1 MRNWPLIPAIAALA
15 LTSACV
21 TDPVTGEQRMSKAGI
36 GAIGGALGGYL
47 LGDIVG
53 GRRDR
58 TEKVLGA
65 TGAPP
70 GGSLPGDPVGGRRDR
85 TEKILGAGIGAVA
98 GGAIGNYM
106 DNQEREL
113 RQRTAGTDVEVTRR
127 GDDLILSMPSGITF
141 ATDSSTVESQFRP
154 TLDKVAD
161 VLDRNNRT
169 YIDVYGHTDSTGSDA
184 YNQALSERRADAV
197 AEYLVMRGVESA
209 RLEAVGYGETQPIAS
224 NDTIEGRGQNRRVEI
239 KIVPIRDSDMR

>member
-1 MRNWPLIPAIAALA
+1 MRIPGNWPLIPAIAALT
-15 LTSACV
+15 LTGACV

-58 TEKVLGA
+58 TEK
-65 TGAPP
+65 
-70 GGSLPGDPVGGRRDR
+70 
-85 TEKILGAGIGAVA
+85 ILGAGIGAI
-98 GGAIGNYM
+98 GGAAIGSYM
-106 DNQEREL
+106 DRQEREI
-113 RQRTAGTDVEVTRR
+113 RERTAGTDVEVIRQ

-141 ATDSSTVESQFRP
+141 ATDSSTVQPQFRP

-161 VLDRNNRT
+161 VLDRYNQT
-169 YIDVYGHTDSTGSDA
+169 YVDVYGHTDSTGSDA

-197 AEYLVMRGVESA
+197 AQYLVMRGVESA
-209 RLEAVGYGETQPIAS
+209 RLEALGYGETQPIAS
-224 NDTIEGRGQNRRVEI
+224 NDTVEGRAQNRRVEI
-239 KIVPIRDSDMR
+239 KVVPVRDSDMR